1 MIRIEASVYNH
12 YENTQQHTCCLDF
25 EEITLYQL
33 QNGLE
38 FRRRFLNQFTLL
50 YIEKGVFDIYVE
62 SKLLH
67 LEEKS
72 LLLIISLY
80 TEPRGRQTSVKHAFF
95 TCWNFAV
102 TILTFFLWTNIC
114 CFPAPSLW
122 KPYWQSCIMSTRH
135 SSTIL
140 VFMTRGFCS

>member
-50 YIEKGVFDIYVE
+50 YIEKGAFDICVE

-72 LLLIISLY
+72 LLLIPPYQFIHGASGQTDVSQACVLYMLEFRCEHFVFFSL
-80 TEPRGRQTSVKHAFF
+80 EK
-95 TCWNFAV
+95 
-102 TILTFFLWTNIC
+102 
-114 CFPAPSLW
+114 
-122 KPYWQSCIMSTRH
+122 
-135 SSTIL
+135 
-140 VFMTRGFCS
+140 